1 MKIFRLLSAAF
12 FAAAFVT
19 LSHAQSVEPR
29 NTVITSDGPAEM
41 VSTDKETTFTFKDH
55 VVVTG
60 TNMKM
65 TCDFLEIVVLRS
77 GEQTATLGKT
87 EKFKSMLAT
96 GNVLMV
102 MGDREAACGRAE
114 VLPGEEKVVLSEHPV
129 IVDHDQ
135 NTRGAGKKITLLRG
149 QRRVLIEEPEI
160 TAPPIKDLGVD
171 KEPKPATGAATAP
184 ATKETT
190 APAKETKPAT
200 AAPQTNPPAAPAPK
214 QP

>member
-1 MKIFRLLSAAF
+1 MKIFRLLATGALALTIF
-12 FAAAFVT
+12 GLAW
-19 LSHAQSVEPR
+19 AQSVEPK
-29 NTVITSDGPAEM
+29 NTVITSEGPAEM

-65 TCDFLEIVVLRS
+65 NCDYLEIVVLRS
-77 GEQTATLGKT
+77 GDQTATVGKA

-102 MGDREAACGRAE
+102 MGEREAACGRAE

-160 TAPPIKDLGVD
+160 TAPPVKDLGVD
-171 KEPKPATGAATAP
+171 KEAKPAAGAAP
-184 ATKETT
+184 ATKESVPATKESKPAT
-190 APAKETKPAT
+190 APPQNNPPAT
-200 AAPQTNPPAAPAPK
+200 AAPK

>member
-1 MKIFRLLSAAF
+1 MKNFRLLAAGTI
-12 FAAAFVT
+12 AAAVAT
-19 LSHAQSVEPR
+19 LSPAQSVEPK
-29 NTVITSDGPAEM
+29 NTVITSDGPGEM

-65 TCDFLEIVVLRS
+65 NCDFLEIVVLRS
-77 GEQTATLGKT
+77 GDQTATVGKA

-114 VLPGEEKVVLSEHPV
+114 VLPGEEKVVLSQNPV
-129 IVDHDQ
+129 VVDHDQ
-135 NTRGAGKKITLLRG
+135 NTRAAGEEITLLRG
-149 QRRVLIEEPEI
+149 QRRVLIKNPVI
-160 TAPPIKDLGVD
+160 TAPPVKDLGVD
-171 KEPKPATGAATAP
+171 KEPKTSAGAAAKEPAATA
-184 ATKETT
+184 KES
-190 APAKETKPAT
+190 KSDN
-200 AAPQTNPPAAPAPK
+200 AAPSNPSPAASAAK

>member
-1 MKIFRLLSAAF
+1 MKIFRLLPAGALALTIFSLAQ
-12 FAAAFVT
+12 
-19 LSHAQSVEPR
+19 AQSVEPK
-29 NTVITSDGPAEM
+29 NTVITSEGPAEM

-65 TCDFLEIVVLRS
+65 NCDYLEIVVLRS
-77 GEQTATLGKT
+77 GDQTATVGKT

-160 TAPPIKDLGVD
+160 TAPPVKDLGVD
-171 KEPKPATGAATAP
+171 KEAKPATGAAP
-184 ATKETT
+184 ATKE
-190 APAKETKPAT
+190 PAAATKESKPAN
-200 AAPQTNPPAAPAPK
+200 AAPQNNPPVTAAPK

>member
-1 MKIFRLLSAAF
+1 MKNFRHLSFGALAL
-12 FAAAFVT
+12 ALTT
-19 LSHAQSVEPR
+19 LASAQSVEPK
-29 NTVITSDGPAEM
+29 NTVITSDGPGEM
-41 VSTDKETTFTFKDH
+41 VSSDKETTFTFKDR

-77 GEQTATLGKT
+77 GDQAATLGKT

-114 VLPGEEKVVLSEHPV
+114 VLPGDEKVVLSENPV
-129 IVDHDQ
+129 VVDHDQ
-135 NTRGAGKKITLLRG
+135 NTRAAGDEITLLRG
-149 QRRVLIEEPEI
+149 QRRVLIKNPVI
-160 TAPPIKDLGVD
+160 TAPPVKDLGVD
-171 KEPKPATGAATAP
+171 KEPKSTAAAAVSALKDAVTGA
-184 ATKETT
+184 KES
-190 APAKETKPAT
+190 KPAA
-200 AAPQTNPPAAPAPK
+200 AAPQNNPPASTAPK

>member
-1 MKIFRLLSAAF
+1 MKFFRFLTIGPLALTIFSLAQ
-12 FAAAFVT
+12 
-19 LSHAQSVEPR
+19 AQSVEPKS
-29 NTVITSDGPAEM
+29 TVITSDGPAEM

-65 TCDFLEIVVLRS
+65 NCDYLEIVVLRS
-77 GEQTATLGKT
+77 GDQTATVGKT

-160 TAPPIKDLGVD
+160 TAPPVKDLGVD
-171 KEPKPATGAATAP
+171 KEAKPAAGAAP
-184 ATKETT
+184 ATKEPVPATKESKPANAAPQNNPPTT
-190 APAKETKPAT
+190 APKP
-200 AAPQTNPPAAPAPK
+200 
-214 QP
+214 